1 MLRSIEPLRHLV
13 YWVFLLSIA
22 AAVGGSAAYA
32 GGPWVSA
39 FSTLSSMT
47 QQKVPV
53 AVHATFTPVATPKVT
68 GTLTRPT
75 PTATVP
81 PIRSASGRI
90 NYLLLG
96 SDNDAKNRVD
106 AVPNT
111 QVIIFVSYDTKNN
124 QIYMVSIPRD
134 LYVPIT
140 GFITDKISTAASWG
154 GSFGTVE
161 QTVEDLFRVKI
172 DNYAW
177 VGLQG
182 FVNIINTLGGID
194 VDVAHPMVESN
205 FPDDLDPT
213 GSPYAIRR
221 FYIPAGPQHLDGI
234 TALEYVRARHSD
246 LIGDFGRSE
255 RQQQV
260 LLQVKHKLTNAD
272 ISEFPMLIDDMK
284 HEVKTDL
291 SATDI
296 LSLALSV
303 LHIGSGS
310 IHHFYLDVNGGYVVD
325 NQHTPS
331 GDALIPQWP
340 KINALFACIMSEKA
354 QLGCSNP

>member
-1 MLRSIEPLRHLV
+1 MRHIA
-13 YWVFLLSIA
+13 YWIFLLSIA
-22 AAVGGSAAYA
+22 AAIGGSAAYA

-39 FSTLSSMT
+39 VSTLSSVT
-47 QQKVPV
+47 KNDVPV
-53 AVHATFTPVATPKVT
+53 SVRATFTPAPTAVIT
-68 GTLTRPT
+68 GTTTIPT
-75 PTATVP
+75 PTIP
-81 PIRSASGRI
+81 PIQSASGRV
-90 NYLLLG
+90 NYLILG
-96 SDNDAKNRVD
+96 SDNDAKNQVD
-106 AVPNT
+106 TVPNT
-111 QVIIFVSYDTKNN
+111 QVIIFVSFDTKHN
-124 QIYMVSIPRD
+124 QVYMVSIPRD

-140 GFITDKISTAASWG
+140 GFIPDKISTAASWG
-154 GSFGTVE
+154 QSFGTVR
-161 QTVEDLFRVKI
+161 QTVEDQFHVRI
-172 DNYAW
+172 DHYAW

-194 VDVAHPMVESN
+194 IDVAHPMVESN

-260 LLQVKHKLTNAD
+260 LLQLKRKLMNAD
-272 ISEFPMLIDDMK
+272 ISEFPTLIDDMK

-296 LSLALSV
+296 LSLAMAA
-303 LHIGSGS
+303 LHMSSGS
-310 IHHFYLDVNGGYVVD
+310 IHHFYLDVNGGYVTD
-325 NQHTPS
+325 QSTTS
-331 GDALIPQWP
+331 GDSLIPRWP
-340 KINALFACIMSEKA
+340 KINSLFECIMSDKA
-354 QLGCSNP
+354 SLGCSNP